1 MPSTDRLTKAQQRE
15 ATVAR
20 LIEIARTVF
29 TEQGYANAATEDIVA
44 QAGVTRGALYHHF
57 GSKEGLFLAVV
68 EMVQQDVGQRVEAA
82 AAVHDDV
89 WDQLLAGCAAFLGA
103 SRDPQ
108 VQRIMLLDAPAVL
121 GWSAW
126 RELDARYSMHSL
138 REALAELMARGQ
150 IAPLPLDALTHL
162 LSGAMNEVALW
173 LAQSADPEALEEA
186 VQTLTHML
194 RGLRR
199 A

>member
-1 MPSTDRLTKAQQRE
+1 MPSSERLTKAQQRE
-15 ATVAR
+15 ATITR
-20 LIEIARTVF
+20 LTEIARQVF

-68 EMVQQDVGQRVEAA
+68 EAVQQDVGQRVEAA
-82 AAVHDDV
+82 AAPHADV

-121 GWSAW
+121 GWTVW
-126 RELDARYSMHSL
+126 RELDARYSMSAL
-138 REALAELMARGQ
+138 RAALAELMTNGQ
-150 IAPLPLDALTHL
+150 LMPLPLDALTHL
-162 LSGAMNEVALW
+162 LSGAMNEAALW
-173 LAQSADPEALEEA
+173 VAQSADPHALDEA
-186 VQTLTHML
+186 VQTLTQLLM
-194 RGLRR
+194 GLRR
-199 A
+199 